1 MLLEVGTSATY
12 PAERM
17 IRGETSNTF
26 PAARDSTRQR
36 EIETMPQSADAL
48 TFLRAWLTN
57 PLRVGAAIPSSQ
69 HLAALITR
77 HVHPGI
83 GPVIELGPG
92 TGVFTEALIRRGV
105 RQQDLTLVELGDE
118 FGDMLAQRYPQATIV
133 RADAARLSMRNLPQP
148 KLHGAA
154 ISGLP
159 LLAMPASK
167 VLRILAGAFSLL
179 EPKASFFQFTYGWR
193 NPVPE
198 SVLRRLDL
206 KVEMIG
212 TEFRNFPPASVYR
225 IGRRAIPSLA
235 GTADLP
241 S

>member
-1 MLLEVGTSATY
+1 
-12 PAERM
+12 
-17 IRGETSNTF
+17 
-26 PAARDSTRQR
+26 
-36 EIETMPQSADAL
+36 MPQSADRL
-48 TFLRAWLTN
+48 TFLRAWVAN
-57 PLRVGAAIPSSQ
+57 PLRVGAAIPSSA

-83 GPVIELGPG
+83 GPVIEFGPG

-105 RQQDLTLVELGDE
+105 MQNELTLVELGEE
-118 FGDMLAQRYPQATIV
+118 FADILAQRYPGAMIV
-133 RADAARLSMRNLPQP
+133 RADAARLSMSNLPQP
-148 KLHGAA
+148 RLHGAA

-167 VLRILAGAFSLL
+167 VLRILAGSFRLL
-179 EPKASFFQFTYGWR
+179 EPKAGFYQFTYGWR
-193 NPVPE
+193 SPIPE

-225 IGRRAIPSLA
+225 ISR
-235 GTADLP
+235 
-241 S
+241 